1 MGAEELDVERTRNG
15 LRKRTPRERRTPVR
29 PEPVAPTA
37 PTLTADP
44 WVGVDDSPGEVRV
57 RLSALLAGVH
67 RGQGEP
73 LTTTAP
79 SGGRNDVE
87 PAEEIE

>member
-29 PEPVAPTA
+29 PEPARQVAP
-37 PTLTADP
+37 PLTADP

-67 RGQGEP
+67 RGHGEP
-73 LTTTAP
+73 LAAATP
-79 SGGRNDVE
+79 GGRTDVE